1 MIVFKQMERR
11 VGKMIN
17 HKNETITSFQLFFY
31 MVMAQLNMGIFIIP
45 MLLYRDVKHDGW
57 ISILVSSFFSIFLVI
72 IYSFIHKRIPN
83 LTIYEICKLFFGKW
97 IGGLLII
104 SYILYF
110 IYICFLINQFYLSSF
125 SKWVFPNTPYWG
137 VLLLLLVIGFY
148 LGKENLRIMTR
159 LFQLTFW
166 VIFIIFFFSL
176 DAYQS
181 IDWKYFLPIAQVS
194 PQNILKGS
202 YHTIFLSAGFE
213 CLLVVYPF
221 VNDHHRKKIKSTVL
235 SIFFVTMIYLFI
247 FILCIGFF
255 SPKEMKLIP
264 EPTIYLFK
272 TLTIFQELERLDLLF
287 LSIWFVVIAS
297 SYVVYLFL
305 ANVGITNLF
314 NLHKNKSLPIFMI
327 CLIIFL
333 VGSYLPVNRTVLQ
346 KLLTIYNIASVFF
359 LIVIPFLIL
368 CISLLFKIKSKEVKV
383 I

>member
-1 MIVFKQMERR
+1 MI
-11 VGKMIN
+11 I
-17 HKNETITSFQLFFY
+17 HKKETITSFQLFFY
-31 MVMAQLNMGIFIIP
+31 MVIAQLNMGIFIIP
-45 MLLYRDVKHDGW
+45 MILYKYGKHDGW
-57 ISILVSSFFSIFLVI
+57 ISILVSCFFSICLVI
-72 IYSFIHKRIPN
+72 LYSFIHKRFPN

-110 IYICFLINQFYLSSF
+110 IYISFLINQFYLSSF

-137 VLLLLLVIGFY
+137 ILLLLLVIGVY
-148 LGKENLRIMTR
+148 LGKESLRTMTR

-166 VIFIIFFFSL
+166 AIFIIFLFSL

-181 IDWKYFLPIAQVS
+181 IDWKYLLPIGQVNS
-194 PQNILKGS
+194 LDILNGS

-221 VNDHHRKKIKSTVL
+221 VKDHHRKTIKSTVFSVL
-235 SIFFVTMIYLFI
+235 FVTIIYLFI
-247 FILCIGFF
+247 VILCIGFF

-272 TLTIFQELERLDLLF
+272 TLTFFQELERLDLLF

-305 ANVGITNLF
+305 ASVGISNLL
-314 NLHKNKSLPIFMI
+314 NLHKNQSLPIFTI

-333 VGSYLPVNRTVLQ
+333 GGNFLPVSRDFMQ
-346 KLLTIYNIASVFF
+346 KLLTIFSFASVCF
-359 LIVIPFLIL
+359 LIVIPLLIL